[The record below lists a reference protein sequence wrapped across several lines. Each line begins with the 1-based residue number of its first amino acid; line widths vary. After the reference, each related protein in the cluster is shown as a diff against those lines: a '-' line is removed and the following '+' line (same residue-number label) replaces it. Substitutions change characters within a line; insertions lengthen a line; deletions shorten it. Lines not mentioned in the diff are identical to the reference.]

1 MISAGYE
8 DGNDAS
14 ALRGDPILKMAQGVA
29 PSERELALQ

>member
-14 ALRGDPILKMAQGVA
+14 ALRGDPIFKMAQGVA
-29 PSERELALQ
+29 L